1 MEYRQT
7 RTQTNTKDKN
17 KNSDKDRETDSLA
30 DKNIGAKCGIQTHR
44 NRHTHRVLSKDNY
57 NDGDEY
63 KYKYKDRAAEIW
75 AQNEVQKDTRTH
87 ILHSHHFPIFHSRGT
102 MG

>member
-30 DKNIGAKCGIQTHR
+30 DKNIGP
-44 NRHTHRVLSKDNY
+44 NVEYRHTETDTLKLLSKDNY
-57 NDGDEY
+57 NEED
-63 KYKYKDRAAEIW
+63 KYKTEHL
-75 AQNEVQKDTRTH
+75 T
-87 ILHSHHFPIFHSRGT
+87 
-102 MG
+102 